1 MERLP
6 YRELLIWQKAHAL
19 ALAVLDLAETA
30 PIARRF
36 YFRDQLCSSAM
47 SVAANIAEGDGRG
60 TDFDFAGFL
69 DRARGSLFELDTW
82 LYTAVVKR
90 YIDENRHGVLD
101 GQVRELN
108 AMLFSFRETLRR
120 GGNTRRHR

>member
-6 YRELLIWQKAHAL
+6 YRDLLIWQKAHTL
-19 ALAVLDLAETA
+19 ALEVLELAEA
-30 PIARRF
+30 PAIARRY
-36 YFRDQLCSSAM
+36 YFRDQLCSCAM
-47 SVAANIAEGDGRG
+47 SIPANIAEGDGRG

-82 LYTAVVKR
+82 LYTAAVQQ
-90 YIDENRHGVLD
+90 YISQEQHGSLD
-101 GQVRELN
+101 GRIRELN